1 MGCQTTTAI
10 DACGATNTMG
20 IRACG
25 QTALQRTWSLEQLP
39 IVMMLDSRRMS
50 WQRAWKTTRT
60 PVRRGYM
67 LLPLSLLWCSWDD
80 CWAKCCPMRH
90 HGLNPSSFHDHR
102 LALSNPCVISDLGGG
117 GLACLK
123 SWMISMFWFL
133 PLTVGRSWLMNF
145 RWLMTAQQGGGNAA
159 EAWRWGAGCGERRA
173 PYQVSRTPWC
183 VPPCVRMHYK

>member
-102 LALSNPCVISDLGGG
+102 LALSNPCVISDLGGRG
-117 GLACLK
+117 ACLFEELDDLDVLVLAIDRRPFVADEL
-123 SWMISMFWFL
+123 SL
-133 PLTVGRSWLMNF
+133 VDDCAT
-145 RWLMTAQQGGGNAA
+145 RW
-159 EAWRWGAGCGERRA
+159 R
-173 PYQVSRTPWC
+173 
-183 VPPCVRMHYK
+183 